1 MDYVNEKRISELVI
15 DEWIWVVF
23 IILSILN
30 ITGDECE
37 KKYCYNNSIDD
48 KIRARRIF
56 KFTVFVS
63 FLVYSYLAYLNCC
76 KYREAKINNKNSDLS
91 GIRCISSLL
100 VVVASVLSLSAQ
112 VLDSK
117 SINPSIK

>member
-1 MDYVNEKRISELVI
+1 MNYINEKRISELII
-15 DEWIWVVF
+15 DEGIWIIF

-37 KKYCYNNSIDD
+37 KKHCYNNSIED
-48 KIRARRIF
+48 KIRAKEIF

-63 FLVYSYLAYLNCC
+63 FLIYSYLAYKNCS
-76 KYREAKINNKNSDLS
+76 KYRDDKINNKNSNLS

-100 VVVASVLSLSAQ
+100 VVVASVLSLSVQ
-112 VLDSK
+112 VVDSK
-117 SINPSIK
+117 AINPSIQ